1 VNSQRRERLWPASS
15 DRIEGGL
22 VTGGRYGRAINQTE
36 CRVFPAELW
45 QFFGIVLV
53 PLIGLIV
60 GSVVYWLRKLDDRQF
75 HIASSSITKAD
86 LTDALRPIH
95 ERLIRIENGLQ
106 NRPSDSTSS
115 PSRWRTL

>member
-1 VNSQRRERLWPASS
+1 M
-15 DRIEGGL
+15 
-22 VTGGRYGRAINQTE
+22 
-36 CRVFPAELW
+36 FPPELW

-53 PLIGLIV
+53 PLIGLCV
-60 GSVVYWLRKLDDRQF
+60 GSVVYWLRKLDDRQYF
-75 HIASSSITKAD
+75 ATTNSVTKTD

-106 NRPSDSTSS
+106 NRTPDNMSP